1 MSKFCVL
8 PFVHFEVD
16 TDGKIRPCC
25 VYDGHYLKDDGTHFN
40 ARKDSILEFRNSSW
54 IKNMQERML
63 ADKPDAG
70 CKKCYSEEANGNV
83 SRRIRENERY
93 AMEIDNIKR
102 GEFNLKI
109 IDIKPGNTCNLKCRI
124 CNEFSSS
131 KWIDD
136 KKKLFN
142 TNKVFND
149 TQLANFKWYNNEKF
163 WEELDTMME
172 HVEAIEIF
180 GGEPML
186 IKQQFQFLEK
196 LIERGLS
203 KNITVSYAT
212 NGTIFPEHA
221 VKNIWPHFK
230 HVTIML
236 SADGVREGFEYS
248 RYPAEWSVYEA
259 TLQRYVNAGI
269 TPTVSYGV
277 SVHSIFNLIESLE
290 YYYEKKIPVWLNIV
304 YDANTSVAALP
315 KEVKSIITDRITSEF
330 RAEWNDILQEKT
342 IDGVVNYMNNTQM
355 DFSNV
360 RNDINQIDKIREQNF
375 NDVFSGLEDYLNG
388 K

>member
-16 TDGKIRPCC
+16 TNGKIRPCC
-25 VYDGHYLKDDGTHFN
+25 VYDGHYLKDDGSHFN
-40 ARKDSILEFRNSSW
+40 ARTDSIHDIRNSTW
-54 IKNMQERML
+54 IKNMQDKML
-63 ADKPDAG
+63 ADKPNSG
-70 CKKCYSEEANGNV
+70 CRKCYSEEANGNV
-83 SRRIRENERY
+83 SRRMRENERY

-142 TNKVFND
+142 TNKVFSD
-149 TQLANFKWYNNEKF
+149 LQLANFKWYNNDKF

-186 IKQQFQFLEK
+186 IKQQFQFLER

-230 HVTIML
+230 HITIML

-248 RYPAEWSVYEA
+248 RYPAEWSVYED

-269 TPTVSYGV
+269 TPTISYGV
-277 SVHSIFNLIESLE
+277 SVYSIFNLIESLE
-290 YYYEKKIPVWLNIV
+290 YYYEKQIPVWLNIV
-304 YDANTSVAALP
+304 YDANTSIAALP
-315 KEVKSIITDRITSEF
+315 KEVKNIITDRIENEF
-330 RAEWNDILQEKT
+330 LVEWNDILQEKT

-355 DFSNV
+355 DFLNV
-360 RNDINQIDKIREQNF
+360 RKDINQIDKIREQNF
-375 NDVFSGLEDYLNG
+375 NDVFSGLEGYLNG
-388 K
+388 D

>member
-25 VYDGHYLKDDGTHFN
+25 VYDGHYLKDDGTYFN
-40 ARKDSILEFRNSSW
+40 ARTDKISDFRNSTW
-54 IKNMQERML
+54 IKNMQETML
-63 ADKPDAG
+63 AGKPDAG
-70 CKKCYSEEANGNV
+70 CRKCYSEEKNGNV
-83 SRRIRENERY
+83 SRRMRENERY
-93 AMEIDNIKR
+93 SMEIDNIKN

-142 TNKVFND
+142 TNKVFD
-149 TQLANFKWYNNEKF
+149 TTQLANFKWYNNEEF
-163 WEELDTMME
+163 WTELDTMME

-186 IKQQFQFLEK
+186 IKQQFQFLER
-196 LIERGLS
+196 LIERGIS

-230 HVTIML
+230 NVIIML
-236 SADGVREGFEYS
+236 SADGIEKGFEYS
-248 RYPAEWSVYEA
+248 RYPAEWSVYEN
-259 TLQRYVNAGI
+259 TLQRYVDAGI
-269 TPTVSYGV
+269 TPTISYGV
-277 SVHSIFNLIESLE
+277 SVYSIFNLIESLE
-290 YYYEKKIPVWLNIV
+290 YYYSKQIPVWLNIV
-304 YDANTSVAALP
+304 YDANTSIAALP
-315 KEVKSIITDRITSEF
+315 KEVKEKITHRIENEF
-330 RAEWNDILQEKT
+330 KSEWNSILQEKT
-342 IDGVVNYMNNTQM
+342 IDGVVNYMNNTIM
-355 DFSNV
+355 PFDPV
-360 RNDINQIDKIREQNF
+360 HVDIRRIDNIREQNF
-375 NDVFSGLEDYLNG
+375 NKVFNGLEDYV
-388 K
+388 

>member
-25 VYDGHYLKDDGTHFN
+25 VYDGHYLKDDGSHFN
-40 ARKDSILEFRNSSW
+40 ARTDSIHDIRNSTW
-54 IKNMQERML
+54 IKNMQDKML
-63 ADKPDAG
+63 ADKPDSG
-70 CKKCYSEEANGNV
+70 CRKCYSEEANGNV
-83 SRRIRENERY
+83 SRRMRENERY

-142 TNKVFND
+142 TNKVFSD
-149 TQLANFKWYNNEKF
+149 SQLANFKWYNNDKF

-186 IKQQFQFLEK
+186 IKQQFQFLER
-196 LIERGLS
+196 LIARGLS

-230 HVTIML
+230 HITIML

-248 RYPAEWSVYEA
+248 RYPAEWSVYED

-269 TPTVSYGV
+269 TPTISYGV
-277 SVHSIFNLIESLE
+277 SVYSIFNLIESLE
-290 YYYEKKIPVWLNIV
+290 YYYEKQIPVWLNIV
-304 YDANTSVAALP
+304 YDANTSIAALP
-315 KEVKSIITDRITSEF
+315 KEVKNIITDRIENEF
-330 RAEWNDILQEKT
+330 LVEWNEILQEKT

-355 DFSNV
+355 DFLNV
-360 RNDINQIDKIREQNF
+360 RKDINQIDKIREQNF
-375 NDVFSGLEDYLNG
+375 NDVFSGLEGYLNG
-388 K
+388 D

>member
-25 VYDGHYLKDDGTHFN
+25 VYDGHYLKDDGSHFN
-40 ARKDSILEFRNSSW
+40 ARTDSIHDIRNSTW
-54 IKNMQERML
+54 IKNMQDKML
-63 ADKPDAG
+63 ADKPDSG
-70 CKKCYSEEANGNV
+70 CRKCYSEEANGNV
-83 SRRIRENERY
+83 SRRMRENERY

-142 TNKVFND
+142 TNKVFSD
-149 TQLANFKWYNNEKF
+149 SQLANFKWYNNDKF

-186 IKQQFQFLEK
+186 IKQQFQFLER
-196 LIERGLS
+196 LIARGLS

-230 HVTIML
+230 HITIML

-248 RYPAEWSVYEA
+248 RYPAEWSVYED

-269 TPTVSYGV
+269 TPTISYGV
-277 SVHSIFNLIESLE
+277 SVYSIFNLIESLE
-290 YYYEKKIPVWLNIV
+290 YYYEKQIPVWLNIV
-304 YDANTSVAALP
+304 YDANTSIAALP
-315 KEVKSIITDRITSEF
+315 KEVKNIITDRIENEF
-330 RAEWNDILQEKT
+330 LVEWNEILQEKT

-355 DFSNV
+355 DFLNV
-360 RNDINQIDKIREQNF
+360 RKDINQIDKIREQNF
-375 NDVFSGLEDYLNG
+375 NDVFSGLEGYLNG
-388 K
+388 Y

>member
-40 ARKDSILEFRNSSW
+40 ARTDRISDFRNSKW
-54 IKNMQERML
+54 IKDMQERMI
-63 ADKPDAG
+63 AGKPDAG
-70 CKKCYSEEANGNV
+70 CKKCYSEEKNGNV
-83 SRRIRENERY
+83 SRRMRENERY
-93 AMEIDNIKR
+93 SMEIDNIKN

-136 KKKLFN
+136 KKKLWN
-142 TNKVFND
+142 TNKVFDAN
-149 TQLANFKWYNNEKF
+149 QLANFKWYNNEEF
-163 WEELDTMME
+163 WTELDTMME

-186 IKQQFQFLEK
+186 IKQQFQFLER
-196 LIERGLS
+196 LIERGIS
-203 KNITVSYAT
+203 KNITISYAT

-230 HVTIML
+230 NVVIML
-236 SADGVREGFEYS
+236 SADGIEKGFEYS
-248 RYPAEWSVYEA
+248 RYPAEWSVYED
-259 TLQRYVNAGI
+259 TLQCYIDAGI
-269 TPTVSYGV
+269 TPTISYGV
-277 SVHSIFNLIESLE
+277 SVYSIFNLIESLE
-290 YYYEKKIPVWLNIV
+290 YYYSKQIPVWLNIV
-304 YDANTSVAALP
+304 YDANTSIAALP
-315 KEVKSIITDRITSEF
+315 KQVKETITHRIKNEF
-330 RAEWNDILQEKT
+330 KSEWNTILQEKT
-342 IDGVVNYMNNTQM
+342 IDGVVNYMNNTIM
-355 DFSNV
+355 SFDPV
-360 RNDINQIDKIREQNF
+360 HVDIRRIDSIREQNF
-375 NDVFSGLEDYLNG
+375 NDVFTGLDDYI
-388 K
+388 